1 MSSSKKKDK
10 HDKKSSKS
18 HPSQKQD
25 HVSKEDKHL
34 ESEVAQDADQFTA
47 EIQESDEVIVI
58 KDSGNVTVQTTET
71 QAAVSLQ
78 IALQLA
84 IALVLK
90 ITIADSD
97 DSNSVVQDLLQHFDS
112 EQKNVQKIY
121 IENSKDVTVTT
132 TDTDIV
138 ANVQVLLEALLAI
151 IAKLDIA

>member
-18 HPSQKQD
+18 HPSKQQD

-34 ESEVAQDADQFTA
+34 AEVAQDADQFTA

-58 KDSGNVTVQTTET
+58 KDSGNVTVHTTET

>member
-34 ESEVAQDADQFTA
+34 AEVAQDADQFTA

>member
-1 MSSSKKKDK
+1 MSSSKKKNK

-18 HPSQKQD
+18 HPSKQQD

-34 ESEVAQDADQFTA
+34 AEVAQDADQFTA

>member
-1 MSSSKKKDK
+1 MFSSKKKNK
-10 HDKKSSKS
+10 HDDNSS
-18 HPSQKQD
+18 QQQN
-25 HVSKEDKHL
+25 HVSNEDKHL
-34 ESEVAQDADQFTA
+34 AEVAQDADQFTA

-58 KDSGNVTVQTTET
+58 KDSGNVTVHTTET